1 MKPQSWQV
9 FPTLRGFGTVVRVAP
24 IVLMLVGGGL
34 VGLGVKVLVD
44 NQRFVAKAASA
55 KGVVVAV
62 REEVRSELRGSGDNE
77 HYVDVTYYYPVVR
90 FLTAREQVV
99 QFQGDDGSLR
109 VGDSVRI
116 LYDPANPRDARLD
129 SWPSSWGAGAVP
141 IAVGLVLILIVIGA
155 GLYRRARSRRRAAQ
169 RAAAQHWQPP
179 PARLPSGRR
188 GRRGDHHE
196 NQGPGDGAGPTPAR

>member
-44 NQRFVAKAASA
+44 TQRFVAKAAGA
-55 KGVVVAV
+55 KGVVVDV
-62 REEVRSELRGSGDNE
+62 REEVRSERRGSGDNE

-109 VGDSVRI
+109 VGDSVRV
-116 LYDPANPRDARLD
+116 LYDPANPRDVRLD
-129 SWPSSWGAGAVP
+129 SWPSRWGAGTVP
-141 IAVGLVLILIVIGA
+141 IAIGLVLIVVTA
-155 GLYRRARSRRRAAQ
+155 ALYRRARSRGRAAQ
-169 RAAAQHWQPP
+169 RVTGQHRQPP
-179 PARLPSGRR
+179 PARLPGGRR
-188 GRRGDHHE
+188 GRRGDQHG
-196 NQGPGDGAGPTPAR
+196 NQGPGAGAGPTPAR